1 MTYDVERTLNLWRKV
16 MFVWLAGAILA
27 EVTGT
32 IALRFSEG
40 FTRWGPSIL
49 VLLGYA
55 VAFFALSQALVRGM
69 PVGVAYGIWA
79 AVGVTLV
86 ALIGAAFL
94 GESLTWVQVGGIA
107 LVIGGVLALELGASH
122 A

>member
-1 MTYDVERTLNLWRKV
+1 MW
-16 MFVWLAGAILA
+16 FWLAGAILA

-40 FTRWGPSIL
+40 FSRLVPS
-49 VLLGYA
+49 VVVVLGYGA
-55 VAFFALSQALVRGM
+55 AFVALSEALVRGM
-69 PVGVAYGIWA
+69 PVGVAYGVWA
-79 AVGVTLV
+79 ALGVTLV

-94 GESLTWVQVGGIA
+94 GESLTWIQVGGIG
-107 LVIGGVLALELGASH
+107 LVIAGVLALELGRAH

>member
-1 MTYDVERTLNLWRKV
+1 MMW
-16 MFVWLAGAILA
+16 FWLAGAILA

-40 FTRWGPSIL
+40 FSRLVPS
-49 VLLGYA
+49 VVVVLGYGA
-55 VAFFALSQALVRGM
+55 AFVALSQALVRGM
-69 PVGVAYGIWA
+69 PVGVAYGVWA
-79 AVGVTLV
+79 ALGVTLV

-94 GESLTWVQVGGIA
+94 GESLTWIQVGGIG
-107 LVIGGVLALELGASH
+107 LVIAGVLALELGRAH